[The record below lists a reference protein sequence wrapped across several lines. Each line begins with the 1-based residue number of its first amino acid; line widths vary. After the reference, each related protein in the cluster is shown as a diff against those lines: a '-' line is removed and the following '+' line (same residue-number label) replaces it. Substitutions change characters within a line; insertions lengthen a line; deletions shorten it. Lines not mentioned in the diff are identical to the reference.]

1 MGLNKS
7 APIRVEPY
15 TRCTSGDIAEYV
27 LILPSRDYVG
37 TLIDRLEEFEVETKI
52 EGKGPYLTVTGK
64 YRGELPVTIASAG
77 PGGPAL
83 AIALEEYTHL
93 GARVFVKVGF
103 ATAISTRIGIGDII
117 LAATAIR
124 GEGTSQH
131 YLPIGY
137 PAYANIS
144 LLQYAEEALRAYNA
158 TKPKGQELGYYIG
171 TVLSTDVLYNVEY
184 LLRTWSGVDV
194 LAIDME
200 TSVLYILSSLRKTK
214 SLSVLIVDSSIV
226 KGIPPGELSADY
238 RLAEIAQKVSE
249 NIMLVSQIM
258 MDVMM
263 RLRTE
268 VREEKELK
276 RSTTI
281 AEKGSR

>member
-15 TRCTSGDIAEYV
+15 TRCTSGDIAEFV
-27 LILPSRDYVG
+27 LLLPSREYVG

-52 EGKGPYLTVTGK
+52 EGKGPYLTITGK
-64 YRGELPVTIASAG
+64 YKGELPITIASAG

-83 AIALEEYTHL
+83 AIAIEEYTHL
-93 GARVFVKVGF
+93 GARVFIKVGF
-103 ATAISTRIGIGDII
+103 ATALSTRVGIGDIV

-144 LLQYAEEALRAYNA
+144 LLKYAEDAIRAYNA
-158 TKPKGQELGYYIG
+158 VKPKGQEIGYFIG
-171 TVLSTDVLYNVEY
+171 TILSTDVLYNVEH
-184 LLRTWSGVDV
+184 LLRTWSSVDV
-194 LAIDME
+194 LAVDME

-214 SLSVLIVDSSIV
+214 ALSVLVIDSNVV

-238 RLAEIAQKVSE
+238 RLAEMAQRVTETIIEVSK
-249 NIMLVSQIM
+249 IML
-258 MDVMM
+258 DVMM

-268 VREEKELK
+268 VVGEKELK
-276 RSTTI
+276 RPATSG
-281 AEKGSR
+281 EKGSR